1 MYRSRAKVDPYGTDC
16 GVSSVSALHALFL
29 WATRRARRVAF
40 FRAAWKLHH
49 WKNES
54 DGQRGTY
61 DKMSGVHHE
70 LETDHAGI
78 F

>member
-54 DGQRGTY
+54 DGLNCPKLKEAREVR
-61 DKMSGVHHE
+61 M
-70 LETDHAGI
+70 I
-78 F
+78 R